1 MGFSRQEYWSG
12 LPFPSPMHESEI
24 EREFAQSCLTFAT
37 PWTAAYQALPSMG
50 FSRQEYWSGLPL
62 PSPSNTVQFSS
73 VQSSRSVMSDSLLL
87 LLWNSYYYFFKRELC
102 TVAHELSTVIMLI
115 CFATFR
121 LASFKYIL
129 FRVVKISKSNANF
142 DCALHF

>member
-1 MGFSRQEYWSG
+1 MRFQIKLCLS
-12 LPFPSPMHESEI
+12 SELHLMLSI
-24 EREFAQSCLTFAT
+24 EQLSKLFHLR
-37 PWTAAYQALPSMG
+37 
-50 FSRQEYWSGLPL
+50 L

-129 FRVVKISKSNANF
+129 LRVVKISKSNANF
-142 DCALHF
+142 DCALHFWIQWAAISIKQGFPWQLIYPWSYIPLS